1 MLAMDLWQRGIYKHY
16 IVALMCRLC
25 RLPERPRLGRL
36 PRSTSWPGDLQRFFF
51 LTNRACSKQ
60 ILDDAIH
67 TILVDWLVVWKMN
80 FTWILFSPAGM
91 MIQSD
96 LNHIFQRDRYTVYHQ
111 LEFRW
116 LVGVFFSH
124 GFYDFPFHM
133 GCHPSHWRTHFMI
146 FQRGTLWST
155 NIAIDNY
162 HL

>member
-36 PRSTSWPGDLQRFFF
+36 PRSTSWPGDLQRFF
-51 LTNRACSKQ
+51 SDKQ
-60 ILDDAIH
+60 GLFQTDLGWCYSH
-67 TILVDWLVVWKMN
+67 HSGGLVGGLEDEFYMN
-80 FTWILFSPAGM
+80 FVFPSWDDDPIWLESY
-91 MIQSD
+91 
-96 LNHIFQRDRYTVYHQ
+96 FQRDRYTVYHQ